1 MADMK
6 KKKRLIAEEIDEL
19 VIAEANDMNKWGKPV
34 AVKPTSI
41 RFSPLII
48 EKAKY
53 LAKLHKARGYQT
65 WLKQIV
71 EDRIKLEEKL
81 LFDYKRELKTVS
93 K

>member
-1 MADMK
+1 MK
-6 KKKRLIAEEIDEL
+6 HKKRLTEEEIDRL
-19 VIAEANDMNKWGKPV
+19 IIAEADDMTKWEKPI

-65 WLKQIV
+65 WLKQVV
-71 EDRIKLEEKL
+71 EERIKQEEKL
-81 LFDYKRELKTVS
+81 LLDFKREFKVAN

>member
-1 MADMK
+1 MK
-6 KKKRLIAEEIDEL
+6 QKKRLTEEEIDKL
-19 VIAEANDMNKWGKPV
+19 VIAEANDMSKWGKPI
-34 AVKPTSI
+34 AVKATSI
-41 RFSPLII
+41 RFSPSII

-71 EDRIKLEEKL
+71 EERIKLEEKL
-81 LFDYKRELKTVS
+81 LSDYKRELKTVS

>member
-1 MADMK
+1 MK
-6 KKKRLIAEEIDEL
+6 HKKILAEEEIDRL
-19 VIAEANDMNKWGKPV
+19 VIAEADDMARWGKAI

-41 RFSPLII
+41 RFLPSTI

-71 EDRIKLEEKL
+71 EERIKQEEKVL
-81 LFDYKRELKTVS
+81 SDFKRELKTAS

>member
-1 MADMK
+1 MK
-6 KKKRLIAEEIDEL
+6 HKKRLTEEEIDRL
-19 VIAEANDMNKWGKPV
+19 IIAEADDMTKWGKPI

-65 WLKQIV
+65 WLKQVV
-71 EDRIKLEEKL
+71 EERIKQEEKL
-81 LFDYKRELKTVS
+81 LLDFKREFKVAN